1 MKVDAELMFE
11 CLMHINLHYYPVFG
25 LTEAC
30 MTTAKFI
37 SDKKDTPNIDKD
49 AAVCFTRL
57 FVEFVKLFVFYKYM
71 EKRISKF
78 GYYQSTQVIQYT
90 C

>member
-25 LTEAC
+25 ITEAC
-30 MTTAKFI
+30 MTAAKRF
-37 SDKKDTPNIDKD
+37 SEDKFTPDIGRD

-57 FVEFVKLFVFYKYM
+57 FIEFVKLCVFYRFK
-71 EKRISKF
+71 EKRISKLF
-78 GYYQSTQVIQYT
+78 HSIF
-90 C
+90 